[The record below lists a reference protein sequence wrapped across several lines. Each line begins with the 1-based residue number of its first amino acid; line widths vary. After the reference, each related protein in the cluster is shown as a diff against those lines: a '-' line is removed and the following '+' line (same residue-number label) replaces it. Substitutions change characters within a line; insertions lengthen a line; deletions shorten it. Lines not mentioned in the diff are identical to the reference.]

1 MSHAKTA
8 RPIRIHI
15 VESYTEPSP
24 GPRPQTGVFSF
35 PQKMSIRSQIRPVL
49 TLAIPLILAELGWM
63 AMGIVDTIMVGHMA
77 NPALAISA
85 CALGQVLYNTIAFG
99 IAGVL
104 LGLDTYLAQSHGAG
118 RFDEAN
124 RWLLHGL
131 LLAAGLALTLILI
144 VVFAP
149 VFMVRLPIDRDVT
162 TGSISF
168 LSALNYGTPALF
180 LYFTLRRYL
189 QAFNHVRPI
198 AWALITANL
207 INILG
212 DWLLIFGHSWGPI
225 HIPALGVAG
234 AGLAT
239 SFSRCY
245 LALFMIIALWRI
257 ERRHQY
263 GLASMA
269 RHFEPNRIRRL
280 ALLGAPAGGQIFV
293 EIAIFGLVTFLIGT
307 MGRLPLAGHE
317 IALNCA
323 SFTFMVPF
331 AISAAAA
338 VRVGQAIGRNSPPE
352 AVSAGW
358 AAIALGAG
366 TMACFSAILLL
377 MPYAIARGFTADP
390 EVIAATVP
398 LLFVA
403 AIFQFFDGLQITATG
418 ALRGAGN
425 THAGLYVQI
434 IGYWII
440 GLPIGYLFAFHLH
453 RGAVGLWL
461 GLCAGLIIAGL
472 TLATVWH
479 RTTKKL
485 TTQNPVT
492 HTASI

>member
-1 MSHAKTA
+1 
-8 RPIRIHI
+8 
-15 VESYTEPSP
+15 
-24 GPRPQTGVFSF
+24 
-35 PQKMSIRSQIRPVL
+35 MSIRQQIRPVL
-49 TLAIPLILAELGWM
+49 TLALPLILAEVGWM
-63 AMGIVDTIMVGHMA
+63 TMGIVDTIMVGHMA

-85 CALGQVLYNTIAFG
+85 VALGQVLYNTIAFG

-131 LLAAGLALTLILI
+131 ILAAGLALTLILI
-144 VVFAP
+144 VVLAP
-149 VFMVRLPIDRDVT
+149 PIMLRLPIDHDVLT
-162 TGSISF
+162 TSISF
-168 LSALNYGTPALF
+168 LGALNWGTPALY

-198 AWALITANL
+198 AVALVTANL
-207 INILG
+207 INAIG
-212 DWLLIFGHSWGPI
+212 DWLLIFGHSWGSI

-239 SFSRCY
+239 SVSRCY
-245 LALFMIIALWRI
+245 LALFLVVALWRI
-257 ERRHQY
+257 ERRHHY
-263 GLASMA
+263 GLLSVA
-269 RHFEPNRIRRL
+269 RHFEPTRIRRL

-323 SFTFMVPF
+323 SFTFMVPY
-331 AISAAAA
+331 AISAAAS
-338 VRVGQAIGRNSPPE
+338 VRVGQAIGRKAPRE
-352 AVSAGW
+352 AASAGW

-366 TMACFSAILLL
+366 VMACFSAILLAFPHL
-377 MPYAIARGFTADP
+377 IASSFTEDP
-390 EVIAATVP
+390 TVIATTVP
-398 LLFVA
+398 FLLVA

-425 THAGLYVQI
+425 THAGLIVHF

-440 GLPIGYLFAFHLH
+440 GLPIGYLIAFRHH

-461 GLCAGLIIAGL
+461 GLCVGLIVAGIAL
-472 TLATVWH
+472 TTIWH
-479 RTTKKL
+479 HTTKKL
-485 TTQNPVT
+485 K
-492 HTASI
+492 ASSQLVSN